1 MRLAGSSVLPHHRTR
16 ASRMRAHRT
25 VAKWTRGLRWRLRRP
40 EWPDAEPAQG
50 RFSTAVLLGDPAIG
64 INDSA
69 PDPRATAH
77 RQTTQARI
85 RPLPCRE
92 LFRADAPAP
101 HHHDLG
107 RAGRLGPVPGRA

>member
-101 HHHDLG
+101 YHHDLG
-107 RAGRLGPVPGRA
+107 RAGRLGPVPDRA